1 MQRTDFNGNLDYA
14 VHIQQ
19 QFSQKPGDFI
29 DIYAHIPDSFMY
41 DVASQFEAPFAQGIS
56 GNSMIDTIVR
66 LTTQTKW
73 AAQAFTVQL
82 WQGTADTELGLD
94 IEFQAEADPINEV
107 RVPILQLL
115 KMVQPSLKRGN
126 LITAPGPKVS
136 SAVLDHLKE
145 IGGDL
150 RDFASSMLPAGIT
163 DTSQN
168 TPDGANALRPDRQ
181 RNAFG
186 AADSLVN
193 QYLEDTISIQIGNL
207 AFFKSVVITNVQKT
221 YESQFD
227 SQGLPHFARVSIRFK
242 PLFMIVA
249 EQLDE
254 IFNPNPIGQQRNN
267 GISGGGTR

>member
-29 DIYAHIPDSFMY
+29 DIYAHMPDSFMY
-41 DVASQFEAPFAQGIS
+41 DAASQFEAPFAQGIT
-56 GNSMIDTIVR
+56 GNSMVDTVVR

-73 AAQAFTVQL
+73 ATQAMTVQL

-94 IEFQAEADPINEV
+94 LEFQAEADPINEV

-115 KMVQPSLKRGN
+115 KMVQPSSQRGN
-126 LITAPGPKVS
+126 LITAPGPKID
-136 SAVLDHLKE
+136 AAILDHLGE
-145 IGGDL
+145 VWGDIKNSVTGIY
-150 RDFASSMLPAGIT
+150 DSSKR
-163 DTSQN
+163 
-168 TPDGANALRPDRQ
+168 TPDGSNASRPDQ
-181 RNAFG
+181 QNDQKSFG
-186 AADSLVN
+186 LADSLIN
-193 QYLEDTISIQIGNL
+193 KFINDQISIQVGNL

-227 SQGLPHFARVSIRFK
+227 NQGLPHFARVSIRFK
-242 PLFMIVA
+242 PLFMITA

-267 GISGGGTR
+267 AVSGGGTR